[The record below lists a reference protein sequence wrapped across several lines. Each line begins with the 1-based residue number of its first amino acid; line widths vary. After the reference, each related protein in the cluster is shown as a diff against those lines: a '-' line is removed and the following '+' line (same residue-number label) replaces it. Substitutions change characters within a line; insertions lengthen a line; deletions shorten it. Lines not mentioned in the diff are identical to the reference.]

1 MQNLQTN
8 CTSGAFTLLPKY
20 VLDVIMLLF
29 AITKKSY
36 NGFSMICNISET
48 KAICKKRDNLSGT
61 PAKHECA
68 LESYATGPPID
79 SNLTLPRKK
88 FNYINFNN
96 TKMPKVSKLCL
107 RKNIIVECVNG
118 IKP

>member
-8 CTSGAFTLLPKY
+8 CASDAFTLLPKY

-29 AITKKSY
+29 AITEKSY
-36 NGFSMICNISET
+36 NGFSMTCNMSET
-48 KAICKKRDNLSGT
+48 KAICKKHYNLSCT
-61 PAKHECA
+61 ATKHECV
-68 LESYATGPPID
+68 LESYTTGPPID

-88 FNYINFNN
+88 INYINFNN
-96 TKMPKVSKLCL
+96 TNMPKVSKLCL
-107 RKNIIVECVNG
+107 TKNIIVECVNG